1 MSKIKSTINLVS
13 LWPLENRVE
22 DTPVTILSASQKEAT
37 EQVSAILDA
46 RTTTE
51 RNAEGEVTFQCYCKS
66 VDKSEIYE
74 AKIFDMS
81 TASQRLTA
89 EQILDFIV
97 NNGVRLVPTPLNW
110 ETSTGEPASYVTHDV
125 YVGKRRYQGMS
136 VVDAIHQH
144 LNDPVKE
151 YKDAE

>member
-37 EQVSAILDA
+37 EQVSSIIGA

-66 VDKSEIYE
+66 VDQSEIYE

-81 TASQRLTA
+81 TASHQLSA
-89 EQILDFIV
+89 AAILDFII
-97 NNGVRLVPTPLNW
+97 NNEVRLVPTPLKW
-110 ETSTGEPASYVTHDV
+110 ETSNGSPATWVSHDV
-125 YVGKRRYQGMS
+125 YVGKRRYQGYS
-136 VVDAIHQH
+136 LQDAIHKH
-144 LNDPVKE
+144 LNDPEKE
-151 YKDAE
+151 SKDA

>member
-22 DTPVTILSASQKEAT
+22 DTPVTILSASQKDAT
-37 EQVSAILDA
+37 EQISAILEA
-46 RTTTE
+46 QITTT
-51 RNAEGEVTFQCYCKS
+51 RNSDGEVIFQCYCKS
-66 VDKSEIYE
+66 VDKTEIYE

-89 EQILDFIV
+89 QQILDFII
-97 NNGVRLVPTPLNW
+97 NNGVRLVPSPLNW

-125 YVGKRRYQGMS
+125 YVGNRRYQGMS
-136 VVDAIHQH
+136 VKDAIHEH
-144 LNDPVKE
+144 VNGLN
-151 YKDAE
+151 KDA

>member
-22 DTPVTILSASQKEAT
+22 DTPVTILSASKKEAT
-37 EQVSAILDA
+37 AQVSSILEA

-51 RNAEGEVTFQCYCKS
+51 RNTEGEVTFQCYCKS
-66 VDKSEIYE
+66 VDKTEIYE

-89 EQILDFIV
+89 EQILDFII
-97 NNGVRLVPTPLNW
+97 NNGVRLVPSPLQW
-110 ETSTGEPASYVTHDV
+110 ETSTGEPASFVTHDV
-125 YVGKRRYQGMS
+125 YVGKRCYQGMS
-136 VVDAIHQH
+136 VSDSIHKH
-144 LNDPVKE
+144 LNDPVTE
-151 YKDAE
+151 SKDAK

>member
-37 EQVSAILDA
+37 EQVSSIIGA

-66 VDKSEIYE
+66 VDQSEIYE

-81 TASQRLTA
+81 TASHQLSA
-89 EQILDFIV
+89 AAILDFII
-97 NNGVRLVPTPLNW
+97 NNEVRLVPTPLKW
-110 ETSTGEPASYVTHDV
+110 ETSNGTPANWVSHDV
-125 YVGKRRYQGMS
+125 YVGKRRYQGYS
-136 VVDAIHQH
+136 LQDAIHKH
-144 LNDPVKE
+144 LNDPEKE
-151 YKDAE
+151 SNDD

>member
-37 EQVSAILDA
+37 EQVSAILA
-46 RTTTE
+46 AQTTTT

-66 VDKSEIYE
+66 VEKTEIYE

-81 TASQRLTA
+81 TASQQLNPA
-89 EQILDFIV
+89 AILDFIIT
-97 NNGVRLVPTPLNW
+97 NGVRLVPTPLNW

-136 VVDAIHQH
+136 VQDAIHQH
-144 LNDPVKE
+144 LNAPVKE
-151 YKDAE
+151 SKDAE